1 MEQLRS
7 HSGQAAGSLEDIFL
21 QLIQEGPMDG
31 SVPREAI

>member
-21 QLIQEGPMDG
+21 QLIQEERGE
-31 SVPREAI
+31 V